1 MNDAVVVRGVGKR
14 FAVNRKNQ
22 ARRLK
27 DVFVRGGA
35 DLRARGYFWALR
47 NVSFCVHRG
56 ESFGIV
62 GVTGVG
68 KSTLLRLIGSVGAPE
83 EGTIT
88 VNGRLVGL
96 LELAAGFSVEL
107 SGRENAIIN
116 GVVAGLTRREA
127 IARLDDIMAFAEIAD
142 FIDAPV
148 RTYSSGMKLRLAFA
162 VAMHTEPE
170 ILLIDEVLA
179 VGDIGFQR
187 KCHEK
192 IGELRRRGCTLI
204 LVSHDPSV
212 VRQFCD
218 RVLLLRKGEEGKI
231 GPPAEI
237 LEEMISSFARPTEK
251 RTPAGVQRTLRDGTK
266 LVTHENR
273 LGSLEA
279 EITDVRLYN
288 GLGLEVHTLK
298 SGDSLVVQI
307 DYVFHQRA
315 ESAWFQVQITRDK
328 RKVVVTNCGCGVGT
342 EHRLQAKGTLR
353 LEIDRLELVEGQYF
367 VDVGMYQ
374 GQWDY
379 AYDFHSEVY
388 PLRFESPGPH
398 EGLVMPPSRWI
409 SKA

>member
-1 MNDAVVVRGVGKR
+1 MSDAVIVQGVGKR
-14 FAVNRKNQ
+14 FATNRRNQ

-27 DVFVRGGA
+27 EFIVRGA
-35 DLRARGYFWALR
+35 SLRPRGYFWALR
-47 NVSFCVHRG
+47 DVSFSVRRG

-62 GVTGVG
+62 GANGAG
-68 KSTLLRLIGSVGAPE
+68 KSTLLRLIGRVGAPE

-88 VNGRLVGL
+88 VNGRLGGL
-96 LELAAGFSVEL
+96 LELAAGFSFEL

-116 GVVAGLTRREA
+116 GVVAGLTRREVL
-127 IARLDDIMAFAEIAD
+127 ARMDDIVAFAELSD

-148 RTYSSGMKLRLAFA
+148 RTYSSGMKLRLAFS

-187 KCHEK
+187 KCHDK
-192 IGELRRRGCTLI
+192 IAEIKTRGCTLI
-204 LVSHDPSV
+204 LVSHDPAM

-218 RVLLLRKGEEGKI
+218 RVLLLRKGDECKI

-251 RTPAGVQRTLRDGTK
+251 RTPIGVQRTLPDGTI
-266 LVTHENR
+266 LTTPTNR

-279 EITDVRLYN
+279 EITGVRLFD
-288 GLGLEVHTLK
+288 GVGREVHALK

-307 DYVFHQRA
+307 DYVFHRPV
-315 ESAWFQVQITRDK
+315 ESAWFQVQIVRER
-328 RKVVVTNCGCGVGT
+328 RKVIVMNCGCGLGT
-342 EHRLQAKGTLR
+342 EHDLDTAGTLR

-367 VDVGMYQ
+367 VEVGVYQ
-374 GQWDY
+374 AQWDY
-379 AYDFHSEVY
+379 AYDYHSEAY
-388 PLRFESPGPH
+388 PLRVESPGPH
-398 EGLVMPPSRWI
+398 EGLVKPPSRWI
-409 SKA
+409 SKR

>member
-1 MNDAVVVRGVGKR
+1 MSDAVIVQGVGKR
-14 FAVNRKNQ
+14 FATNRKNQ

-27 DVFVRGGA
+27 EFMVRGARSRG
-35 DLRARGYFWALR
+35 RGYFWALR
-47 NVSFCVHRG
+47 DVSFRVRRG

-62 GVTGVG
+62 GANGAG
-68 KSTLLRLIGSVGAPE
+68 KSTLLRLIGRVGAPE
-83 EGTIT
+83 EGTII
-88 VNGRLVGL
+88 VNGRLGGL
-96 LELAAGFSVEL
+96 LELAAGFSFEL

-116 GVVAGLTRREA
+116 GVVAGLTRREVMD
-127 IARLDDIMAFAEIAD
+127 RMDDIVAFAELAD

-148 RTYSSGMKLRLAFA
+148 RTYSSGMKLRLAFS

-187 KCHEK
+187 KCHDR
-192 IGELRRRGCTLI
+192 IAELKKRECTLI
-204 LVSHDPSV
+204 LVSHDPAM

-218 RVLLLRKGEEGKI
+218 RVLLLRKGDECKI

-237 LEEMISSFARPTEK
+237 LDEMISSFARPTEQ
-251 RTPAGVQRTLRDGTK
+251 RTPAGVKHTLRDGTI
-266 LVTHENR
+266 LTTHTNR

-279 EITDVRLYN
+279 EITGVRLFD
-288 GLGLEVHTLK
+288 GLGREVHTLQ

-307 DYVFHQRA
+307 DYVFHRPV
-315 ESAWFQVQITRDK
+315 ESAWFQVQVVRDR
-328 RKVVVTNCGCGVGT
+328 RKVIVTNCECGLGT
-342 EHRLQAKGTLR
+342 EHDLGALGTLR

-367 VDVGMYQ
+367 VDVGLYQ

-379 AYDFHSEVY
+379 AYDYHTEVY
-388 PLRFESPGPH
+388 PLRVASPGPY

-409 SKA
+409 SKM

>member
-1 MNDAVVVRGVGKR
+1 MTDAVIVQGVGKR
-14 FAVNRKNQ
+14 FATNRKSQ

-27 DVFVRGGA
+27 EFIVRGA
-35 DLRARGYFWALR
+35 SMRARSYFWALR
-47 NVSFCVHRG
+47 DVSFRVRRG

-62 GVTGVG
+62 GANGAG
-68 KSTLLRLIGSVGAPE
+68 KSTLLRLIGRVGAPE

-88 VNGRLVGL
+88 VNGRLGGL
-96 LELAAGFSVEL
+96 LELAAGFSFEL

-116 GVVAGLTRREA
+116 GVVAGLTRREVM
-127 IARLDDIMAFAEIAD
+127 ARMDDIIAFAELTD

-148 RTYSSGMKLRLAFA
+148 RTYSSGMKLRLAFS

-187 KCHEK
+187 KCHDR
-192 IGELRRRGCTLI
+192 IAELKKRGCTLI
-204 LVSHDPSV
+204 LVSHDPAM
-212 VRQFCD
+212 VRHFCD
-218 RVLLLRKGEEGKI
+218 RVLLLRKGDECKI

-251 RTPAGVQRTLRDGTK
+251 RTPVGVQRTLRDGTI
-266 LVTHENR
+266 LTTHTNR

-279 EITDVRLYN
+279 EIAGVRLFD
-288 GLGLEVHTLK
+288 GLGREVDVLK

-307 DYVFHQRA
+307 DYVFHRA
-315 ESAWFQVQITRDK
+315 VESAWFQVQIVRER
-328 RKVVVTNCGCGVGT
+328 RKIIVTNCGCGYGT
-342 EHRLQAKGTLR
+342 EHDLGTAGTLR

-374 GQWDY
+374 GHWDY
-379 AYDFHSEVY
+379 AYDFHSDVY
-388 PLRFESPGPH
+388 PLRVESAGPF
-398 EGLVMPPSRWI
+398 EGLVRPPSRWI
-409 SKA
+409 SRM